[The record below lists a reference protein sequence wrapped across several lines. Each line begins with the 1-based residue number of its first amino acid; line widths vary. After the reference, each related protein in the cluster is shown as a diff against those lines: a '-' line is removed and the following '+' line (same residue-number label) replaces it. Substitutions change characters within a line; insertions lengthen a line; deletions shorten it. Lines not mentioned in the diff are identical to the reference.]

1 MVWMSASQVD
11 SLAYRR
17 TMGLFATGVA
27 VMATATDSG
36 EIVAMTANAITS
48 VSLDPILLL
57 VCVGKDANLG
67 SRILMAHWFSLSFL
81 ASSQQDLSDYFA
93 GISRQENPPEFAFV
107 PLNLGVRLDGCV
119 AAVTCTRYDV
129 LEGGDHWIV
138 LGQVV
143 ELFRPDTLPDPLIFY
158 GGLYRHLAPIQ

>member
-1 MVWMSASQVD
+1 MSTSHVD
-11 SLAYRR
+11 PLAYRR
-17 TMGLFATGVA
+17 TMGLFATGVT
-27 VMATATDSG
+27 VMATAAESG

-48 VSLDPILLL
+48 VSLDPVLLL

-67 SRILMAHWFSLSFL
+67 SHILAAPWFSLSFL
-81 ASSQQDLSDYFA
+81 ASSQQELSDYFA
-93 GISRQENPPEFAFV
+93 GISRQEDPPEFLFV
-107 PLNLGVRLDGCV
+107 PLELGVRLDGCV

-129 LEGGDHWIV
+129 LEAGDHWIV

-158 GGLYRHLAPIQ
+158 GGLYRYLAPMDP